1 MVEAGAFAQ
10 FQQVVRPGALD
21 HGAGTD
27 RASGGDHE
35 GKKGSKGFWTRIG
48 AAWPHQNGD
57 GFNIQLDCVPV
68 DGRIVLRP
76 AKAEDEEAG
85 A

>member
-1 MVEAGAFAQ
+1 MTTTNNKRDLAPELAVARHTVLADKPRAVGQADDDVVVEAGAFAQ

-35 GKKGSKGFWTRIG
+35 GKKGSKMSAHDRS
-48 AAWPHQNGD
+48 
-57 GFNIQLDCVPV
+57 
-68 DGRIVLRP
+68 
-76 AKAEDEEAG
+76 
-85 A
+85 